1 MNRALDDKKTALFIK
16 AHAHRY
22 KKSTLRRVLA
32 MPTKERLAWIDTQ
45 GFTIEEQRKIEKKQ
59 LEEHAKAL
67 YSQAS
72 DLMDQI
78 KQRIVSSR
86 MFARG
91 LLKSYKQEG
100 ASEAQQ
106 TYLHYQQYA
115 ETLGLTDHLESEW
128 EKFTEYVKQKDKS

>member
-45 GFTIEEQRKIEKKQ
+45 GFTIEEQRKIEEKQ

-67 YSQAS
+67 YAQAS
-72 DLMDQI
+72 DLMQQI
-78 KQRIVSSR
+78 VDRICESR
-86 MFARG
+86 MFA
-91 LLKSYKQEG
+91 KVIFKAYKTGGTQ
-100 ASEAQQ
+100 EAQQ
-106 TYLHYQQYA
+106 TYLQYQQYA
-115 ETLGLTDHLESEW
+115 ETMGLTDHLESEW